1 MADEST
7 SGLKATAL
15 RAASGEPG
23 GARMPSALRSVLLG
37 LLGLLL
43 AGAGY
48 LIAVRGEALIL
59 DLGAL
64 SQRIFCF

>member
-1 MADEST
+1 MAQPSHTGD
-7 SGLKATAL
+7 GAPMRAPGVAQMPGAL
-15 RAASGEPG
+15 RGLLLA
-23 GARMPSALRSVLLG
+23 LLG
-37 LLGLLL
+37 ALL

-59 DLGAL
+59 DLSAV

>member
-1 MADEST
+1 MRAP
-7 SGLKATAL
+7 GVAQMPGAL
-15 RAASGEPG
+15 RGLLLA
-23 GARMPSALRSVLLG
+23 LLG
-37 LLGLLL
+37 ALL

-59 DLGAL
+59 DLSAV

>member
-1 MADEST
+1 M
-7 SGLKATAL
+7 
-15 RAASGEPG
+15 RAPG
-23 GARMPSALRSVLLG
+23 VARMPGALRGLLLALLG
-37 LLGLLL
+37 ALL

-59 DLGAL
+59 DLSAV